1 LSLRIVSL
9 IRFLVLL
16 GIIIQLQ
23 YTISDYEFLPA
34 FSPQGQNPALTSTGQ
49 DSNNN
54 NNDDDDFENE
64 DIEDSDDNTDE
75 SNRVPLTIE
84 HVVTS
89 NTSERFL
96 GPNMAF
102 LDIND
107 ILVLE
112 DVKGK
117 VWRVVNGQISDEP
130 LLDLNAY
137 TPDGLTGIA
146 ISKFQNGTTYVFL
159 YLNEAP
165 AKHAKDV
172 SSFEEAEILN
182 KTLGYDREG
191 NRLYRYELVDNRLVN
206 PKLLFQIPD
215 KTRNIFQEIHHGGE
229 VVVGPD
235 SRVYV
240 AIGDIDGHEHP
251 ASRTLAQNYQN
262 GTNPDGRAGIIRIA
276 PDGQVV
282 NGEGILGNEDP
293 LVYYYAY
300 GIRNSFGL
308 DFDPVTGN
316 LWDTENGPNYGD
328 EINLLEPGSNS
339 GWRKVQGFW
348 EPQGEDRGKENLDPD
363 DLVDFDRQGKYAP
376 PQFVWNFTVAPTA
389 LKFFDSDK
397 FGEEYENDMF
407 VGDINNGN
415 LYHFDLSDD
424 RTELTLS
431 DPLDDKVADERDEL
445 EDIIF
450 AEGFNGIADVQVG
463 PDGYLY
469 ILSNGSIYRIRP
481 AAVS

>member
-1 LSLRIVSL
+1 MIT
-9 IRFLVLL
+9 
-16 GIIIQLQ
+16 QLQ
-23 YTISDYEFLPA
+23 YILHDYEVQPA
-34 FSPQGQNPALTSTGQ
+34 YSQLDQKPVLMPTAE
-49 DSNNN
+49 
-54 NNDDDDFENE
+54 DDEDNE
-64 DIEDSDDNTDE
+64 DNDDNTDE
-75 SNRVPLTIE
+75 SNRIPLIIE
-84 HVVTS
+84 HVFTS

-102 LDIND
+102 LGVND

-117 VWRVVNGQISDEP
+117 VWRVVNGQISDRP

-137 TPDGLTGIA
+137 TPDGLIGIA
-146 ISKFQNGTTYVFL
+146 TSKVQNGTTYVFL

-165 AKHAKDV
+165 MKHPKDV
-172 SSFEEAEILN
+172 SSSDEAEILN
-182 KTLGYDREG
+182 KTHGYDREG
-191 NRLYRYELVDNRLVN
+191 DKLYRYELIDNKLVN

-235 SRVYV
+235 SGVYV

-251 ASRTLAQNYQN
+251 DSRTKAQNYLN
-262 GTNPDGRAGIIRIA
+262 GTFPDGRAGIIRVTQ
-276 PDGQVV
+276 DGQVV
-282 NGEGILGNEDP
+282 NGEGILGNED
-293 LVYYYAY
+293 LLDNYYAY
-300 GIRNSFGL
+300 GIRNSFGM

-328 EINLLEPGSNS
+328 EINMLEPGSNS

-348 EPQGEDRGKENLDPD
+348 EPEGEERGKENLDPD
-363 DLVDFDRQGKYAP
+363 DLVDFERQGKYTP
-376 PQFVWNFTVAPTA
+376 PKFVWNFTVAPTA
-389 LKFFDSDK
+389 LKFFNSDK
-397 FGEEYENDMF
+397 FGEEYVNDMF

-424 RTELTLS
+424 RTELVLN
-431 DPLDDKVADERDEL
+431 DPLDDKVADEREEVGDV
-445 EDIIF
+445 IF
-450 AEGFNGIADVQVG
+450 AKGFNGIADMQVG

-481 AAVS
+481 ADVT